1 VQVHEWLRAP
11 DGDIRL
17 SLLWSSDG
25 WQEGEVMA
33 KTTIRERILKKEA
46 RTLEIVAA
54 VAQFGDWTSSGDYV
68 SLVTAGAERLLKHF
82 VIEFHSWRY
91 NRESW
96 KIAKGEAFAWTY
108 RALVKHNGSQ
118 VLAEGRYSNCDPL
131 WREPDYAHPQRDES
145 DIRSGAKHLC
155 VADGVKQVLGLR
167 RVSQKKILD
176 AGLAPSIIVCG
187 KKGGDDN
194 G

>member
-1 VQVHEWLRAP
+1 
-11 DGDIRL
+11 
-17 SLLWSSDG
+17 
-25 WQEGEVMA
+25 MA
-33 KTTIRERILKKEA
+33 KTTTRERIQKKEK
-46 RTLEIVAA
+46 RVLEIVAA
-54 VAQFGDWTSSGDYV
+54 AAQFGDWTSSGDFV

-131 WREPDYAHPQRDES
+131 WRDADFEHPERDES
-145 DIRSGAKHLC
+145 DIRAGAKHLC
-155 VADGVKQVLGLR
+155 VTDGVKQVLGLR
-167 RVSQKKILD
+167 RVSLKKMLD
-176 AGLAPSIIVCG
+176 AGLEKSIIVCG
-187 KKGGDDN
+187 KKGGDE
-194 G
+194 